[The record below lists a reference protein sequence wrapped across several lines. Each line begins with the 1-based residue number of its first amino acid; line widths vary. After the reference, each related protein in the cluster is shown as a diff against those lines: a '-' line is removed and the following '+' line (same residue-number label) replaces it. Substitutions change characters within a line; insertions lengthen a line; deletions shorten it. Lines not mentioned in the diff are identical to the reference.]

1 MFLRCCQHLASLK
14 CKSLPP
20 RMGRRR
26 RHDAILAVNEKA
38 SAFLKSLH
46 SEISGGFILFA
57 SRSLMALF
65 CGDAVGMLLR
75 VREVLEDLGGL
86 SGGIL
91 FCVCAWDNS
100 FVLLRHHP
108 AIVLAVCARDTSQRR
123 GAEFLGACRGE
134 SAKRISLM
142 PPAARGGRKRSRAA
156 KVAPRTHHC
165 AYDVKNTDTTKK
177 RARMLKKR
185 NYGRARGYGRSRGRG
200 ARVW

>member
-1 MFLRCCQHLASLK
+1 
-14 CKSLPP
+14 
-20 RMGRRR
+20 MGRRR
-26 RHDAILAVNEKA
+26 RHDAIPAVNEKA

-75 VREVLEDLGGL
+75 VREVLEGLGGL
-86 SGGIL
+86 SGRIL

-108 AIVLAVCARDTSQRR
+108 AIVLAVCTRDTSQRR

-134 SAKRISLM
+134 SVKRMSLM

-177 RARMLKKR
+177 RTRMLKKR